1 MNAKYER
8 VAEEVERIIDR
19 ELQGESAKRI
29 KQLCAGIF
37 EKGLDGSVHEFAAIR
52 ETMALLGEKWTGL
65 VLYML
70 SSGPIRYSLLRRLI
84 SSTASLGGENLGISE
99 RMMTLTL
106 RRLERDGFASRTVL
120 PGVPPHTEY
129 ELTPLGKSL
138 HDSHMQLVRWAE
150 NNRVAIQEARDRYDQ
165 AKGA

>member
-1 MNAKYER
+1 MKAKYER
-8 VAEEVERIIDR
+8 VALEVERIINRDL
-19 ELQGESAKRI
+19 EGESAERL

-37 EKGLDGSVHEFAAIR
+37 ERGADGSVREFAAVR
-52 ETMALLGEKWTGL
+52 ETMTLLGEKWTGL

-84 SSTASLGGENLGISE
+84 SSTASLGGEKQGISE

-106 RRLERDGFASRTVL
+106 RRLERDGFASRVVL
-120 PGVPPHTEY
+120 PGPPPRTEY

-138 HDSHMQLVRWAE
+138 HDGHMILVRWAE
-150 NNRVAIQEARDRYDQ
+150 NNRLAIQEARDRYDQ
-165 AKGA
+165 AKTE